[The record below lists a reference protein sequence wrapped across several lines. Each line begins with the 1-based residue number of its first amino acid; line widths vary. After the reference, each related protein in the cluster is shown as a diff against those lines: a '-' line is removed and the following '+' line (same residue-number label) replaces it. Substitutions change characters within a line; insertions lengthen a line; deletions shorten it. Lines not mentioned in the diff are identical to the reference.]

1 MRRYK
6 MTIISLIGRSGCGKG
21 TQIDFLKKD
30 TGFEVIKTGS
40 LLRQKASEDDF
51 LGKKIGEFLSQ
62 GRIMPTPVVFSLWMP
77 KLIEIRNSSSPS
89 GVIFDG
95 NPRKLYEAKMLEEV
109 FEMFGWQGSFFPIH
123 LKISR
128 EEAERRLLERGREDD
143 NSEEIKNR
151 LDWFETEVVPVLQFY
166 KEKGYLIEVNG
177 EQSIEEVYKDI
188 KKVLKLDD

>member
-1 MRRYK
+1 